1 MQDVTYEIFERCVK
15 RFGYAV
21 DLTDDCWRATVAE
34 THVDIE
40 KFKEPGNIQHHYFQ
54 HKALFN
60 TGRYEARKVLY
71 IAFLH
76 CKHTKRA
83 VQERSLWGIINPQLE
98 DFISHE
104 QADKFFDDMAL
115 CAIDLPL
122 EHCQSWMEVE
132 VKKSKNDENYVA
144 HQHKEKYEKAIE
156 YLSKCKQDREE
167 KVE

>member
-1 MQDVTYEIFERCVK
+1 
-15 RFGYAV
+15 
-21 DLTDDCWRATVAE
+21 
-34 THVDIE
+34 
-40 KFKEPGNIQHHYFQ
+40 
-54 HKALFN
+54 
-60 TGRYEARKVLY
+60 
-71 IAFLH
+71 
-76 CKHTKRA
+76 
-83 VQERSLWGIINPQLE
+83 
-98 DFISHE
+98 
-104 QADKFFDDMAL
+104 MAL